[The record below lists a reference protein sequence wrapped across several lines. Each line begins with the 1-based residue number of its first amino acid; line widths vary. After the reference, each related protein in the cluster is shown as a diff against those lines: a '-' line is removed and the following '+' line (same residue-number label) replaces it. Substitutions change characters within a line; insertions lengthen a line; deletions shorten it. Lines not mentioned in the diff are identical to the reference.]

1 MIKLTKRKN
10 MKILVIGSGA
20 REHAVVWKLL
30 QGPGIEEIFVA
41 PGNAG
46 TAGMASNLSISVTEI
61 PALIKAARQNKV
73 AFTFVGP
80 ETPLAAG
87 IVDQFQS
94 AGLAIFGPSRAAARI
109 EASKVFSK
117 DLMHKYSVPTASSRA
132 FISFESASKYVNTL
146 VPPIVIKADG
156 LAAGKGV
163 VIAHSVEDALFA
175 LKSMMQDKE
184 FGASGEQ
191 VVIEE
196 FLTGR
201 EMSVFAFTDG
211 ISISSPVTACDYKR
225 IFDANEG
232 PNTGGMGSFSP
243 PEFYDEEL
251 GERAMREIMR
261 PTIKALDAEASSY
274 SGVLYGGLML
284 TLGGLKTIEFNC
296 RLGDPETQVILP
308 RLESDL
314 AEIAIAVI
322 EHRLEKMDIQW
333 SSKPC
338 VGVVMA
344 SGGYPGHYDTGL
356 PISGLDDLEDDVMT
370 FHAGTKLDASGR
382 VVTSGGR
389 VLTVVAKGETL
400 AQARQK
406 VYNNISR
413 ISFKGAHYRKD
424 IASF

>member
-1 MIKLTKRKN
+1 

-20 REHAVVWKLL
+20 REHAIVWKLL
-30 QGPGIEEIFVA
+30 QGDGVEEIFVA

-46 TAGMASNLSISVTEI
+46 TAGIASNLPIAATDI
-61 PALIKAARQNKV
+61 PALVKAARQYDV

-87 IVDQFQS
+87 IVDEFEVE
-94 AGLAIFGPSRAAARI
+94 GMPIFGPSRAAARI

-117 DLMHKYSVPTASSRA
+117 DLMHKYAIPTAASRA
-132 FISFESASKYVNTL
+132 FTSFETASAYL
-146 VPPIVIKADG
+146 VTQSPPIVIKADG

-163 VIAHSVEDALFA
+163 VIAQSVTEALAA
-175 LKSMMQDKE
+175 LKSMIQDRE
-184 FGASGEQ
+184 FGTSGEK
-191 VVIEE
+191 VIIEE
-196 FLTGR
+196 YMTGR

-211 ISISSPVTACDYKR
+211 LSISSPVTACDYKR
-225 IFDANEG
+225 VFDANQG

-243 PEFYDEEL
+243 PEFYSEEL
-251 GERAMREIMR
+251 GEQAMREILR
-261 PTIKALDAEASSY
+261 PTIKALAAEHSRY

-296 RLGDPETQVILP
+296 RLGDPETQVIMP
-308 RLESDL
+308 RLETDL
-314 AEIAIAVI
+314 AEIALAVI
-322 EHRLEKMDIQW
+322 EHRLGKTAIKW
-333 SSKPC
+333 SDKPC

-344 SGGYPGHYDTGL
+344 SGGYPGHYEAGL
-356 PISGLDDLEDDVMT
+356 PVYGLGDLDKDVIV
-370 FHAGTKLDASGR
+370 FHAGTKLDSSGK

-389 VLTVVAKGETL
+389 VLTVVATGETL

-406 VYNNISR
+406 VYNNILR

-424 IASF
+424 IALF

>member
-1 MIKLTKRKN
+1 

-30 QGPGIEEIFVA
+30 QGPGIEEILVA

-46 TAGMASNLSISVTEI
+46 TGLIASNLPISATDI
-61 PALIKAARQNKV
+61 PALVKTARQNNV
-73 AFTFVGP
+73 TFTFVGP

-87 IVDQFQS
+87 IVDEFQA
-94 AGLAIFGPSRAAARI
+94 AGLPIFGPSRAASRI
-109 EASKVFSK
+109 ESSKVFSK
-117 DLMHKYSVPTASSRA
+117 DLMHKYGIPTAASRA
-132 FISFESASKYVNTL
+132 FTSFETASAYVKTQS
-146 VPPIVIKADG
+146 PPIVIKADG

-163 VIAHSVEDALFA
+163 VIAQSVEDALAA

-184 FGASGEQ
+184 FGASGER

-211 ISISSPVTACDYKR
+211 LSISSPVTACDYKR
-225 IFDANEG
+225 VFDANQG

-243 PEFYDEEL
+243 PEFYSDEL

-261 PTIKALDAEASSY
+261 PTIKALDAESSRY

-284 TLGGLKTIEFNC
+284 TPGGLKTIEFNC
-296 RLGDPETQVILP
+296 RLGDPETQVIMP
-308 RLESDL
+308 RLETGL
-314 AEIAIAVI
+314 AEIALAVI
-322 EHRLEKMDIQW
+322 EHRLGKLEIKW
-333 SSKPC
+333 SAEPS

-344 SGGYPGHYDTGL
+344 SGGYPGHYETGL
-356 PISGLDDLEDDVMT
+356 PVSGLGDLDDDVMV
-370 FHAGTKLDASGR
+370 FHAGTKLDASGK
-382 VVTSGGR
+382 VLTSGGR

-413 ISFKGAHYRKD
+413 ISFKDAHYRKD
-424 IASF
+424 IALF

>member
-1 MIKLTKRKN
+1 

-30 QGPGIEEIFVA
+30 QGPGIEEILVA

-46 TAGMASNLSISVTEI
+46 TGLIASNLPISATDI
-61 PALIKAARQNKV
+61 PALVKTARQNNV
-73 AFTFVGP
+73 TFTFVGP

-87 IVDQFQS
+87 IVDEFQA
-94 AGLAIFGPSRAAARI
+94 AGLPIFGPSRAASRI
-109 EASKVFSK
+109 ESSKVFSK
-117 DLMHKYSVPTASSRA
+117 DLMHKYGIPTAASRA
-132 FISFESASKYVNTL
+132 FTSFETASAYVKTQS
-146 VPPIVIKADG
+146 PPIVIKADG

-163 VIAHSVEDALFA
+163 VIAQSVEDALAA

-184 FGASGEQ
+184 FGASGER

-211 ISISSPVTACDYKR
+211 LSISSPVTACDYKR
-225 IFDANEG
+225 VFDANQG

-243 PEFYDEEL
+243 PEFYSDEL

-261 PTIKALDAEASSY
+261 PTIKALDAESSRY

-284 TLGGLKTIEFNC
+284 TPGGLKTIEFNC
-296 RLGDPETQVILP
+296 RLGDPETQVIMP
-308 RLESDL
+308 RLETGL
-314 AEIAIAVI
+314 AEIALAVI
-322 EHRLEKMDIQW
+322 EHRLGKLEIKW
-333 SSKPC
+333 SAEPC

-344 SGGYPGHYDTGL
+344 SGGYPGHYETGL
-356 PISGLDDLEDDVMT
+356 PVSGLGDLDDDVMV
-370 FHAGTKLDASGR
+370 FQAGTKLDASGK
-382 VVTSGGR
+382 VLTSGGR

-413 ISFKGAHYRKD
+413 ISFKDAHYRKD
-424 IASF
+424 IALF

>member
-1 MIKLTKRKN
+1 

-46 TAGMASNLSISVTEI
+46 TALIASNLPISATDI
-61 PALIKAARQNKV
+61 PALVKTARQNNV
-73 AFTFVGP
+73 TFTFVGP

-87 IVDQFQS
+87 IVDEFQA
-94 AGLAIFGPSRAAARI
+94 AGLPIFGPSRAASRI
-109 EASKVFSK
+109 ESSKVFSK
-117 DLMHKYSVPTASSRA
+117 DLMHKYGIPTAASRA
-132 FISFESASKYVNTL
+132 FTSFETASAYVKTQS
-146 VPPIVIKADG
+146 PPIVIKADG

-163 VIAHSVEDALFA
+163 VIAQSVEDALAA

-184 FGASGEQ
+184 FGASGER

-211 ISISSPVTACDYKR
+211 LSISSPVTACDYKR
-225 IFDANEG
+225 VFDANQG

-243 PEFYDEEL
+243 PEFYSDEL

-261 PTIKALDAEASSY
+261 PTIKALDAESSRY

-284 TLGGLKTIEFNC
+284 TPGGLKTIEFNC
-296 RLGDPETQVILP
+296 RLGDHETQVIMP
-308 RLESDL
+308 RLETGL
-314 AEIAIAVI
+314 AEIALAVI
-322 EHRLEKMDIQW
+322 EHRLGKLEIKW
-333 SSKPC
+333 SAEPC

-344 SGGYPGHYDTGL
+344 SGGYPGHYETGL
-356 PISGLDDLEDDVMT
+356 PVSGLGDLDDDVMV
-370 FHAGTKLDASGR
+370 FHAGTKLDASGK
-382 VVTSGGR
+382 VLTSGGR

-413 ISFKGAHYRKD
+413 ISFKDAHYRKD
-424 IASF
+424 IALF

>member
-1 MIKLTKRKN
+1 

-30 QGPGIEEIFVA
+30 QGVGIEEIFVA

-46 TAGMASNLSISVTEI
+46 TAGIASNLRIPATEI
-61 PALIKAARQNKV
+61 SALIKAARQNKV

-87 IVDQFQS
+87 IVDEFQ
-94 AGLAIFGPSRAAARI
+94 AARLPIFGPSRAAARI

-117 DLMHKYSVPTASSRA
+117 DLMHKHGVPTASSRA
-132 FISFESASKYVNTL
+132 FTSFQAASSYVYTQ

-163 VIAHSVEDALFA
+163 VIAQSVEDALIA
-175 LKSMMQDKE
+175 LKSMMQDKK
-184 FGASGEQ
+184 FGASGEK

-196 FLTGR
+196 FLSGR

-211 ISISSPVTACDYKR
+211 LSISNPVTACDYKR
-225 IFDANEG
+225 VFDSNEG

-243 PEFYDEEL
+243 PEFYNDEL

-261 PTIKALDAEASSY
+261 PTIKALEAEASRY

-284 TLGGLKTIEFNC
+284 TPGGLKTIEFNC
-296 RLGDPETQVILP
+296 RLGDPETQVIMP
-308 RLESDL
+308 RLETDL
-314 AEIAIAVI
+314 TEIAFAVI
-322 EHRLEKMDIQW
+322 EHRLGGLEIRW
-333 SSKPC
+333 SNEPC

-356 PISGLDDLEDDVMT
+356 PVLGLDDLDNDIMV
-370 FHAGTKLDASGR
+370 FHAGTTLDTSGKI
-382 VVTSGGR
+382 VTSGGR

-400 AQARQK
+400 AQARRK

-424 IASF
+424 IALF